1 MKKRIRR
8 KIWEGYDME
17 EQKNNIYMKE
27 FSGLARKAAAEGT
40 VLLKNEDHVLPL
52 QKETVSIFGRT
63 QIDYYRSG
71 IGSGGSVNVPYT
83 TNLLDSMRSNEK
95 ITVNEELARLY
106 EAWRVENSFDNG
118 GGRWATQPWYQK
130 EMPLSDEV
138 VKKARMISE
147 KAIIVIGR
155 TAGEDK
161 DNADKEGSYRL
172 ASDEKQ
178 MLNSV
183 CSQFEK
189 VIVVLNV
196 SNIIDMSWMLEKQ
209 YSNSIKAVLYAWQGG
224 QEGGNA
230 VVDALAGEITP
241 SGKLPD
247 TIAYSINDYP
257 STNNFGGYDYNIYAE
272 DIYVGYRYFETFCK
286 EKVQYEFGFGL
297 SYTNFK
303 VEVLNS
309 TVVTKDDDDYVE
321 VKTKVQNTGKEYSGK
336 EVVQVY
342 VEAPQVNLG
351 KPARFLVAFEKT
363 KLLCPGEEEI
373 LLISFPV
380 KYMASFDDE
389 GITGYP
395 HCYVLE
401 EGIYQIH
408 VGTSVRNTV
417 KVTIDNKDAYYV
429 DKLMVVEALEEA
441 LAPTKT
447 FNRIKPGFKKEDNT
461 YEIAF
466 TKVPAQTISIHER
479 IQNNL
484 PKAIPQTSNKGIKL
498 RDVYAKKAAMEEF
511 IAQLTTEELATI
523 VRGEG
528 MCSPKVTPGTAS
540 AFGGVG
546 DSLLSYGIPLACAAD
561 GPSGIRMEGGGLAT
575 QVPIGTLLAST
586 WDTKLINQLYIMEGK
601 ELKLNQIDTLLGP
614 GMNIH
619 RNPMN
624 GRNFEYFSED
634 PILTGSISA
643 AIVNGIK
650 TGGSNATIKHFACNS
665 QETRRSLVD
674 AVISERALREIYLKG
689 FEIAVKQGG
698 ANSIM
703 TSYNPIN
710 GHWSAS
716 NYELTTTILRKEWN
730 FEGIVMTDWWAMM
743 NNTVECGP
751 ADRKYT
757 DQMIRAQNDL
767 YMVVANDGAEVN
779 VSQDNTLES
788 IENGTL
794 TLGELQRNAMN
805 ICSFLM
811 KAPVFFSKQD
821 FKEQIIFIP
830 SNKYFT
836 GNSDCNSETDKKLY
850 VKKDLPLSFTVTED
864 GVYRIIAC
872 MKSYGDNLAQAIYQ
886 ILLNEQKGTT
896 GQINGTNGN
905 WCVKKLTKV
914 KLEKGMYE
922 VKFHIANEVEIEW
935 IQFILLKS

>member
-1 MKKRIRR
+1 MKKQEIS
-8 KIWEGYDME
+8 M
-17 EQKNNIYMKE
+17 QMKE
-27 FSGLARKAAAEGT
+27 FSKLARKAAAEGT
-40 VLLKNEDHVLPL
+40 ILLKNDDHVLPL
-52 QKETVSIFGRT
+52 QRETVSIFGRT

-83 TNLLDSMRSNEK
+83 TNLLSSMRSNEK
-95 ITVNEELARLY
+95 VSVNEELASLY
-106 EAWRVENSFDNG
+106 EAWRIENPFDNG

-172 ASDEKQ
+172 APDERQ

-183 CSQFEK
+183 CSQFQK
-189 VIVVLNV
+189 VIIVLNV
-196 SNIIDMSWMLEKQ
+196 SNIIDMCWMLEEK

-230 VVDALAGEITP
+230 VVDALTGEVTP

-257 STNNFGGYDYNIYAE
+257 STKNFGGSDYNIYEE

-297 SYTNFK
+297 SYTDFK
-303 VEVLNS
+303 IEILNS
-309 TVVTKDDDDYVE
+309 TVVTKDDGDYIE
-321 VKTKVQNTGKEYSGK
+321 VKTKVQNVGEEYSGK

-342 VEAPQVNLG
+342 VEAPQGKLG
-351 KPARFLVAFEKT
+351 KPARSLVAFEKT
-363 KLLCPGEEEI
+363 KLLCPSEEEI
-373 LLISFPV
+373 LAISFPI
-380 KYMASFDDE
+380 KYMASYDDE

-401 EGIYQIH
+401 AGAYQLH
-408 VGTSVRNTV
+408 AGTSVRNTI
-417 KVTIDNKDAYYV
+417 KVTIDNKAAYYV
-429 DKLMVVEALEEA
+429 DKFTVVETLEEA
-441 LAPTKT
+441 LAPTRS
-447 FNRIKPGFKKEDNT
+447 FNRIKPGFKKENNT

-466 TKVPAQTISIHER
+466 AQVPVQTTSLHER

-484 PKAIPQTSNKGIKL
+484 PKAIPQIGNKGIKL
-498 RDVYAKKAAMEEF
+498 KDVYDNKAAMEEF
-511 IAQLTTEELATI
+511 IAQLSTEELATI

-528 MCSPKVTPGTAS
+528 MCSPKVTTGTAS

-561 GPSGIRMEGGGLAT
+561 GPSGIRMEGGDLAT
-575 QVPIGTLLAST
+575 QVPIGALLAST
-586 WDTKLINQLYIMEGK
+586 WDKNLVNQLYIMEGQ
-601 ELKLNQIDTLLGP
+601 ELKLNKIDTLLGP

-634 PILTGSISA
+634 PILTGSIAA
-643 AIVNGIK
+643 AIVSGIR
-650 TGGSNATIKHFACNS
+650 TGGSTATIKHFACNS

-716 NYELTTTILRKEWN
+716 NYDLTTTILRKEWN
-730 FEGIVMTDWWAMM
+730 FQGIVMTDWWAMM
-743 NNTVECGP
+743 NNTVEGGP

-788 IENGTL
+788 IENVTL
-794 TLGELQRNAMN
+794 TIGELQRNAMN

-811 KAPVFFSKQD
+811 KAPVFFRKQE
-821 FKEQIIFIP
+821 FKEQIVYVP

-836 GNSDCNSETDKKLY
+836 GNSDFSNDTDKKLY
-850 VKKDLPLSFTVTED
+850 ITKNLPLSFTVTEA
-864 GVYRIIAC
+864 GIYRIIAC
-872 MKSYGDNLAQAIYQ
+872 MKSYGDSLAQATYK
-886 ILLNEQKGTT
+886 ILINEQTGTT

-914 KLEKGMYE
+914 KLEEGMYE
-922 VKFHIANEVEIEW
+922 VKFDITNEIEIEW
-935 IQFILLKS
+935 VQFVLLKP